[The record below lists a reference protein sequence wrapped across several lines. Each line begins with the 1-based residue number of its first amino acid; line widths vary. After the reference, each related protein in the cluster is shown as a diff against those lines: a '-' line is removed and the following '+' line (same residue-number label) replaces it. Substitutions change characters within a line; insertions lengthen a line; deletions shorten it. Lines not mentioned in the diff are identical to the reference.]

1 VTGPVQVLVVGFE
14 EPSLS
19 GEILAELARLRDA
32 GVVRLLDVLL
42 VSRTDDG
49 GLETL
54 PAPPGADPDLGR
66 LAAALVSEAEDEEGR
81 TTLGGTDPT
90 AWSLDDAV
98 PPEGAAAV
106 AFIEHLWA
114 QPLVLAIRRAGG
126 RVLEETWLAPDD
138 LELLDRLAGET
149 R

>member
-1 VTGPVQVLVVGFE
+1 
-14 EPSLS
+14 
-19 GEILAELARLRDA
+19 
-32 GVVRLLDVLL
+32 
-42 VSRTDDG
+42 
-49 GLETL
+49 
-54 PAPPGADPDLGR
+54 
-66 LAAALVSEAEDEEGR
+66 
-81 TTLGGTDPT
+81 LGGTDPT